1 MSGHQDVSAP
11 VAFSSAIAPDEGNS
25 SSSSSVRTSV
35 SEAGSESD
43 PVDIDTT
50 ELNTATA
57 SQPTAYRADEYVE
70 PLQPGNAR
78 RGEPSQALDVSH
90 AGLSQAI
97 HAHHGASSDAEDAM
111 ALPRKPDMQVAAH
124 VHAASSAVGFVDN
137 TAGSKATGVE
147 IVLNNAAAVTDHAAD
162 SPMHSQ
168 LGQQLLL
175 QPHVES
181 HVAAE
186 HMLATNADSS
196 NVDSNGNAQGSRSAN
211 QIQPM
216 VTVES
221 RIPEY
226 EAAVSRSLLSQPA
239 NSEPATAA
247 LGPLQK
253 GISVAWR
260 DCNSPI
266 SSQASGQMSEPDAD
280 SLSAFEDLDMHSLS
294 EDTHSTSSLHHSSSS
309 ADEAWESMHQQ
320 WCNAADVLT
329 LQSYEGDVG
338 SLHAEAEA
346 AQTTAL
352 PTQAPELKASITSML
367 GQQNL
372 HQSPAVSEQM
382 PTNTSQ
388 SNRLSQGTGK
398 TLDLRSTSAGPAHD
412 AGQLSKAPLSGALPQ
427 GKMPNALSQQGMA
440 AATAQLLLL
449 GSQWG
454 SNLGSLCNLGLIL
467 SPAGFILLT
476 PEYEIIKIIGE
487 GAYGMLHAVSNRA
500 IATDWWHYT
509 EPCTARPWPCSQLW

>member
-1 MSGHQDVSAP
+1 MPKPGVCVSGHHDVSP
-11 VAFSSAIAPDEGNS
+11 PDAFSSAIVPDEGNS
-25 SSSSSVRTSV
+25 SSSSSVRTSA
-35 SEAGSESD
+35 SEAGSESE
-43 PVDIDTT
+43 PVDIDTI
-50 ELNTATA
+50 ELDTATA
-57 SQPTAYRADEYVE
+57 SQPSTYRADEHVE
-70 PLQPGNAR
+70 PPQPGNAW
-78 RGEPSQALDVSH
+78 RGEPSQALDLSH
-90 AGLSQAI
+90 AGLSQAT
-97 HAHHGASSDAEDAM
+97 HAHHGLSSDAEGAM
-111 ALPRKPDMQVAAH
+111 ALPRKADMQAADR
-124 VHAASSAVGFVDN
+124 VHAASSEVGFVDN

-147 IVLNNAAAVTDHAAD
+147 IVINNAAAVTDHAAD

-168 LGQQLLL
+168 FGLQLLL
-175 QPHVES
+175 QPQVES

-186 HMLATNADSS
+186 HMLATNAGS
-196 NVDSNGNAQGSRSAN
+196 NADSNGNAQGSLPAN
-211 QIQPM
+211 KIQPM

-226 EAAVSRSLLSQPA
+226 EAAVSRSLPQA
-239 NSEPATAA
+239 DSEPATEAA

-294 EDTHSTSSLHHSSSS
+294 EDTHSISSLHHSSSS

-320 WCNAADVLT
+320 RSNAADVLT

-338 SLHAEAEA
+338 SLHAEA

-352 PTQAPELKASITSML
+352 PTQAPELKASITSVL

-372 HQSPAVSEQM
+372 HQSPAVSEQT
-382 PTNTSQ
+382 PTDSSQ
-388 SNRLSQGTGK
+388 SNPLSRGTVK

-427 GKMPNALSQQGMA
+427 GKLPNALSQQGMA

-500 IATDWWHYT
+500 IATDWWH
-509 EPCTARPWPCSQLW
+509 